1 MALSSAV
8 AAFPRPVESE
18 QGPAQMMQGVGAG
31 GRRLHG
37 DLQGGQ
43 RLLEAPGIDK
53 HHSQV
58 EVVHRIL
65 GRDAAFLLEV
75 VDGLLDGAAAPVQ
88 ELHGPQVEA
97 GTRHPRVFLDGAYEH
112 LAGLPVLAVVAV
124 GPSDQNPGLRNRT
137 LLGHVPEEPLGGLR
151 TLQTKVAAGEREA
164 GLHVLRR
171 GLDGSLQLLH
181 RHLRLAARVEG
192 PGEQANGAAI
202 ARAAREQT
210 PEVVRSA
217 IGIAALEREF
227 GQGEQR
233 APRFEGG
240 DERALVGRLGL
251 GRGAAGAV
259 QIAEQQPAF
268 QQGLPIPAFGRLRF
282 VAAEHGLGLRQGA
295 LHGGVGRLF
304 LRRRQRWRRDRKNQG
319 QRPVWSPL
327 RGAPS
332 RKPAGTPAHP
342 VCGGSDA

>member
-1 MALSSAV
+1 M
-8 AAFPRPVESE
+8 
-18 QGPAQMMQGVGAG
+18 
-31 GRRLHG
+31 
-37 DLQGGQ
+37 
-43 RLLEAPGIDK
+43 
-53 HHSQV
+53 
-58 EVVHRIL
+58 VHRIL
-65 GRDAAFLLEV
+65 GRDAALLLEM
-75 VDGLLDGAAAPVQ
+75 VDGLLDGAAAAVQ

-97 GTRHPRVFLDGAYEH
+97 GPRHPRVVLDGAFER
-112 LAGLPVLAVVAV
+112 LAGLPVLPVVAV
-124 GPSDQNPGLRNRT
+124 GPADQNPGLRNRT
-137 LLGHVPEEPLGGLR
+137 LLGHVPEEPLGRLR
-151 TLQTKVAAGEREA
+151 TLQAEVAAGQREA
-164 GLHVLRR
+164 GLHVFRR
-171 GLDGSLQLLH
+171 GLDGPLQLLH

-227 GQGEQR
+227 GESEQR

-282 VAAEHGLGLRQGA
+282 VAAKHVLRLRQGA
-295 LHGGVGRLF
+295 PHGSVGRLF
-304 LRRRQRWRRDRKNQG
+304 LGRRQRWRRNGKDQG
-319 QRPVWSPL
+319 Q
-327 RGAPS
+327 AA
-332 RKPAGTPAHP
+332 KEEPA
-342 VCGGSDA
+342 